1 MRIKR
6 FEATWIV
13 FILFSLLTITIA
25 QQATEPDVLM
35 RALQDEMVRSVE
47 NLKLTGLEKPYFV
60 EYSVTETDSFNAG
73 ASFGALVRS
82 NRSRSRYLQTQV
94 RVGNYDFDSGEFIS
108 PSAFSRSSF
117 PVGLVVE
124 DDYQA
129 LRHDIWLA
137 TDAAYK
143 SAAEQLERK
152 RAYVNNRVEDEK
164 LPDFSREAPVTMIA
178 PRQQLQIDQARWE
191 KQLREWSAIF
201 HQYPEIQESSVILRV
216 QLEHKYLVNN
226 EGTKTRLPELFVTLE
241 ARAATQAA
249 DGMRLRNSTPFH
261 AHSLETLPPAGE
273 VANSIRRLAEE
284 LTELRKSTAL
294 AETYL
299 GPVLLTGQASAEMF
313 AQVLAPQLSG
323 YRPPLSEQQLSS
335 LSSGRSEFADRLN
348 RRVLPVFM
356 SVFDDP
362 AQTSAGNQT
371 FLGGYQVDEQGV
383 KAQRVSLIEQGVL
396 KNLLM
401 SRRPRKDML
410 RSNGHGRGGGTQI
423 SNLFIQTNEGKSEP
437 ELKEELIKICKS
449 QNMPFGIWIKK
460 LDRPGASGGDL
471 LDGGTTM
478 MIGGGGTRREG
489 TSTPLLVYK
498 VFVDDGREELIR
510 GVTSGEFSVRSLRQI
525 LAAGKEN
532 FVHNRLAS
540 GGGSPLSF
548 SLGNVPTSIIA
559 PAVLVEEME
568 LRKQSGAQQKP
579 ALMTHPFFS
588 K

>member
-1 MRIKR
+1 MKR
-6 FEATWIV
+6 FANIFAI
-13 FILFSLLTITIA
+13 FILSSLLAIAIASA
-25 QQATEPDVLM
+25 QQSTGPDVLM
-35 RALQDEMVRSVE
+35 RALQDEITRSIE
-47 NLKLTGLEKPYFV
+47 NLKLPGLEKPYFV
-60 EYSVTETDSFNAG
+60 EHAVTETDSFNAS
-73 ASFGALVRS
+73 ASFGALIRS
-82 NRSRSRYLQTQV
+82 NRSRSRFLQTQV

-117 PVGLVVE
+117 PVGLVIE

-152 RAYVNNRVEDEK
+152 RAYVNNRVEEEE
-164 LPDFSREAPVTMIA
+164 LPDFSREEPVTMIA
-178 PRQQLQIDQARWE
+178 ARQQMQLDQARWE

-201 HQYPEIQESSVILRV
+201 RQYPEIQESSITLLV
-216 QLEHKYLVNN
+216 QLEHRYLVNS
-226 EGTKTRLPELFVTLE
+226 EGTKTRFPEMFVTLE

-261 AHSLETLPPAGE
+261 AHSLEALPPAAE
-273 VANSIRRLAEE
+273 VANAIRRLAEE
-284 LTELRKSTAL
+284 LTGLRKAPAL
-294 AETYL
+294 TETYL

-313 AQVLAPQLSG
+313 AQVLAPQFSG
-323 YRPPLSEQQLSS
+323 YRPPLSEQQLSAI
-335 LSSGRSEFADRLN
+335 SSGRSEFADRLN
-348 RRVLPVFM
+348 RRVLPAFM

-362 AQTSAGNQT
+362 AQTSAGNQIL
-371 FLGGYQVDEQGV
+371 LGAYQVDEQGV

-396 KNLLM
+396 KTLLM

-410 RSNGHGRGGGTQI
+410 RSNGHGRGGGAQI
-423 SNLFIQTNEGKSEP
+423 GNLFIQSSEGKSEP
-437 ELKEELIKICKS
+437 ELKEELIKICKA

-460 LDRPGASGGDL
+460 LDRPGPSVGIGM
-471 LDGGTTM
+471 DGEM
-478 MIGGGGTRREG
+478 MMMMGGGGMRRDG

-498 VFVDDGREELIR
+498 VYVADGREELIR

-525 LAAGKEN
+525 IAAGRDS

-548 SLGNVPTSIIA
+548 SIGNVPTSIIA

-568 LRKQSGAQQKP
+568 LRKPSGAQQKP
-579 ALMTHPFFS
+579 ALMTHPYFN